1 MRHLRDLLSKK
12 KLLIFDFDG
21 TLVDTSP
28 YHQEAFSLILSKK
41 KIDFNYDDIAG
52 MNSISA
58 FKKVFKDNNFSIS
71 SQDLSMLVSEKQSL
85 ARSLISKNLI
95 INSNVTFFLEWMYHS
110 ANLKSCIVSSGSSE
124 TINIALNKF
133 SIGHYFD
140 FILASEDVIESKP
153 SPEGFLK
160 AVEIAGIEPEDAI
173 IFEDS
178 EAGLIA
184 ARNAKIDFLEVD
196 KMFWE
201 KLASIIQ

>member
-21 TLVDTSP
+21 TLVDTSV
-28 YHQEAFSLILSKK
+28 YHQEAFSRILSRK

-58 FKKVFKDNNFSIS
+58 FKKVFKENNFSIS
-71 SQDLSMLVSEKQSL
+71 SKDLSMLVSEKQSL

-95 INSNVTFFLEWMYHS
+95 INSNVLSFLEWMHHS
-110 ANLKSCIVSSGSSE
+110 ANLKSCIVSSGSMK

-133 SIGHYFD
+133 SIDHYFD

-160 AVEIAGIEPEDAI
+160 AIKISGIEPDDAI

-184 ARNAKIDFLEVD
+184 ARNAEIDCLEVD
-196 KMFWE
+196 NMFWE
-201 KLASIIQ
+201 KLMSII

>member
-1 MRHLRDLLSKK
+1 MTHLRDLLSKK

-21 TLVDTSP
+21 TLVNTSE
-28 YHQEAFSLILSKK
+28 YHQEAFSQILSRK

-58 FKKVFKDNNFSIS
+58 FQKVFKKNNFSIS
-71 SQDLSMLVSEKQSL
+71 SHDLSILVSEKQSL

-95 INSNVTFFLEWMYHS
+95 INSNVLFFLEWMHQS
-110 ANLKSCIVSSGSSE
+110 ANFKSCIVSSGSRQ
-124 TINIALNKF
+124 TINIVLNKF
-133 SIGHYFD
+133 LIGHYFD
-140 FILASEDVIESKP
+140 FILASEEVIDSKP

-160 AVEIAGIEPEDAI
+160 AIEISKIQPEDAI

-184 ARNAKIDFLEVD
+184 AQNARIDFLEVGD
-196 KMFWE
+196 MFWE
-201 KLASIIQ
+201 RLASTIQ